1 MNSYTKYCPNV
12 FVAKCDEPQHKG
24 NTITLTTKY
33 GKEHECIVFN
43 FLGKTRDE
51 KYLYSIVRADGYNVQ
66 ERAKAKAERYAKWS
80 NSAELKSNEAYK
92 KSDLSEEATGIV
104 FGQPILVGHHSERK
118 HRKTIERADNAM
130 RKSIELSRKAESHQ
144 SKAEYWESKAN
155 EINLSMPESIEY
167 FEYKLEAAKM
177 EQERIKAQKPAE
189 RDHSFSLPYATKH
202 VKDMQ
207 EKYNIALKLWGE

>member
-1 MNSYTKYCPNV
+1 MNTYTKYCPNV

-24 NTITLTTKY
+24 ETITLTTKY

-66 ERAKAKAERYAKWS
+66 ERAKAKAERYRKWS
-80 NSAELKSNEAYK
+80 DSAIQKSNERFEA
-92 KSDLSEEATGIV
+92 SDLREEKSGIV
-104 FGQPILVGHHSERK
+104 FGQPILVGHHSEKK
-118 HRKTIERADNAM
+118 HRRAIEKAWYAM
-130 RKSIELSRKAESHQ
+130 DKSVELRKKAEDH
-144 SKAEYWESKAN
+144 ESKADYWERKSN

-177 EQERIKAQKPAE
+177 EQERIKAQKPSE
-189 RDHSFSLPYATKH
+189 RAHSFSLPYATKD
-202 VKDMQ
+202 VKETQ
-207 EKYNIALKLWGE
+207 KKYDLANKLWGE